1 MISAFPAI
9 QVSAVDASTSPQ
21 NNVVAQVGGIGLTCQ
36 TGILLQDVN
45 LAPGT
50 TNLPLAFPA
59 GVVAAV
65 FIYISS
71 ITVQDLIIS
80 AGTPTAV
87 LPPLPYRQGMLFYGL
102 TASEIFL
109 SSVQGGQVQY
119 VVGG

>member
-1 MISAFPAI
+1 MVSAFPAI
-9 QVSAVDASTSPQ
+9 QINTIDASVSPQ
-21 NNVVAQVGGIGLTCQ
+21 NNIVAQIGGIGLTCAN
-36 TGILLQDVN
+36 GVLLQDVN

-50 TNLPLAFPA
+50 SNLPLAFPA
-59 GVVAAV
+59 GVGAAV

-71 ITVQDLIIS
+71 ITVQDLVVS

-102 TASEIFL
+102 TVSEIFL
-109 SSVQGGQVQY
+109 SSVMGGQVQY